1 MLAPDW
7 PTVLDWPIP
16 GSEEAQVEK
25 VPKHAL
31 RQVSSALVVRQ
42 PSVGGGGG
50 VMRYWSN
57 NDYDKS
63 TA

>member
-31 RQVSSALVVRQ
+31 RQVSSALVIGHLRLR
-42 PSVGGGGG
+42 GGG
-50 VMRYWSN
+50 
-57 NDYDKS
+57 
-63 TA
+63 